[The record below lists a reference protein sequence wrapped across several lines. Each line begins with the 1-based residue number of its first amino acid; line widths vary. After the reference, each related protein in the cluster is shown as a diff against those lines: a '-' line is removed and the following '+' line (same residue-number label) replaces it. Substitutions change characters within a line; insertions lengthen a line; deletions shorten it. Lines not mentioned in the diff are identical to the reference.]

1 MKAKRERYTPHDV
14 GPSPLEWDA
23 PYLKDVSSLITNGFV
38 GTATPYYTDEKG
50 VPYLYGTN
58 VRANKIDS
66 KGIRYIN
73 QEFHAKQEKTKLQKG
88 DLLTVQSG
96 HIGETAVVPDE
107 FDGANCHALIVTR
120 TKNKYVFPDF
130 LSYYINSEIGKA
142 RLKGLEVGS
151 TILHINTKDLKKF
164 RVLLPPLPEQR
175 KIAKI
180 LSTWDKAISTTER
193 LIDNSKQ
200 QKKALMQ
207 QLLTGKKRLLDD
219 SGKPFEGEW
228 EDLYLH
234 DVAKIIVSPVDKKIV
249 DGEIPVELC
258 NYTDVYYNTRI
269 TNSIE
274 FMKATAKKS
283 EIDKYTLQVNDV
295 IITKDSETP
304 GDIAVPA
311 LVSEDLGGTV
321 CGYHLA
327 IVRPNSQLV
336 EGAYLNYLFS
346 MQKTRYYFFTL
357 ATGATRFG
365 LSIGG
370 INKAHFTLP
379 PLEEQR
385 RIAAVLTN
393 SDREVELLEQ
403 QLADL
408 KQEKKALMQQ
418 LLTGKRRVK
427 VDEEAMA

>member
-1 MKAKRERYTPHDV
+1 MVPNGWEHVRLNELCLTVTSGSRDWAKYYAEQGSKFIRMTNLQRNNI
-14 GPSPLEWDA
+14 
-23 PYLKDVSSLITNGFV
+23 YLNLSDLKFVDIQSNSSDGKRTSLRAGDILMSITAELGKIGWVHEGLGEAFINQHTALIRLN
-38 GTATPYYTDEKG
+38 EK
-50 VPYLYGTN
+50 
-58 VRANKIDS
+58 KSDS
-66 KGIRYIN
+66 KYIAYLLSSKEMN
-73 QEFHAKQEKTKLQKG
+73 HKINRLNDSGAK
-88 DLLTVQSG
+88 
-96 HIGETAVVPDE
+96 A
-107 FDGANCHALIVTR
+107 
-120 TKNKYVFPDF
+120 
-130 LSYYINSEIGKA
+130 
-142 RLKGLEVGS
+142 GLNLP
-151 TILHINTKDLKKF
+151 TIKSIPIDI
-164 RVLLPPLPEQR
+164 PPLPEQR

-193 LIDNSKQ
+193 LIDKSKQ

-219 SGKPFEGEW
+219 LGKPFEGEW

-379 PLEEQR
+379 PLEEQQ

-393 SDREVELLEQ
+393 SDREIELLGQ

-427 VDEEAMA
+427 VDDEAVA